1 MIHLGY
7 FIQSVRRLSTIMAN
21 EKIEKNSAEN
31 EEVEATTGEK
41 VSSRRAFTASLA
53 TLGAV
58 GILSGSAEAGEG
70 EESVKNKILD
80 RIKSEMSSDRQPVV
94 GQYLKVGG
102 QYLKGKE
109 LEVLN

>member
-1 MIHLGY
+1 
-7 FIQSVRRLSTIMAN
+7 
-21 EKIEKNSAEN
+21 
-31 EEVEATTGEK
+31 
-41 VSSRRAFTASLA
+41 
-53 TLGAV
+53 
-58 GILSGSAEAGEG
+58 LSGSAEAGEG